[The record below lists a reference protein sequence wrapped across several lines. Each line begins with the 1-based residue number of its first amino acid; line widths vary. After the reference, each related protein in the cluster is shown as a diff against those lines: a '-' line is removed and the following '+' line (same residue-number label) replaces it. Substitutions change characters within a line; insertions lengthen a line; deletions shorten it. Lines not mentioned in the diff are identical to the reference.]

1 MGDENA
7 EDFRFVPPT
16 EATIALERQRNDDVR
31 RLNLA
36 SGDNGSTP
44 RSVDHFAY
52 PKHPQADFGALSKR
66 MEALGFG
73 SRTTDDGSGLIFSR
87 TTPIAGEKF
96 DRLTATINVMMEDF
110 GWQYDGW
117 ETPIVKEEDSQ

>member
-1 MGDENA
+1 
-7 EDFRFVPPT
+7 
-16 EATIALERQRNDDVR
+16 
-31 RLNLA
+31 
-36 SGDNGSTP
+36 
-44 RSVDHFAY
+44 
-52 PKHPQADFGALSKR
+52 